1 MLGPLR
7 RPARRALLLTAGLVA
22 VALAILAGTVL
33 PTASPHAGTAAAQAA
48 DGDQTSASP
57 MFPLYGRKSNGH
69 LYDYEPKGT
78 GGFHSRVDLGG
89 GYAEAT
95 ALVQAN
101 VSDGGK
107 GNDLYFRM
115 DGNLYYTAERGNDT
129 TLIGGG
135 WNTYDLLVSVGDM
148 GGSPQ
153 PDLLGR
159 HDDDLFYYAG
169 RPDGTLERRVQ
180 IGFGGWDTM
189 DELVGRGDYTGDG
202 VADLLARR
210 TVEPG
215 YSSSGTLYLYPGTG
229 DAAAGN
235 AFAPR
240 IAVST
245 GWEEYGALACAGD
258 NNGDGRTDLIA
269 VAADGGLWLFPG
281 TGDAGHPFGSRVRIG
296 SSGWDNFNALF

>member
-1 MLGPLR
+1 M
-7 RPARRALLLTAGLVA
+7 AGA
-22 VALAILAGTVL
+22 VL
-33 PTASPHAGTAAAQAA
+33 PSASPNAGTAAAQAA
-48 DGDQTSASP
+48 TGDGDQAP
-57 MFPLYGRKSNGH
+57 APRMFSLYGLEADGG

-78 GGFHSRVDLGG
+78 GGFRSRVDLGG

-107 GNDLYFRM
+107 GDDLYFRM

-148 GGSPQ
+148 GGSSQ

-169 RPDGTLERRVQ
+169 RADGTLERRVQ

-210 TVEPG
+210 TSDPD

-229 DAAAGN
+229 DAAAGH
-235 AFAPR
+235 AFASR

-245 GWEEYGALACAGD
+245 GWEAYGELASTGD
-258 NNGDGRTDLIA
+258 NDGDGRTDLIA
-269 VAADGGLWLFPG
+269 VDADGDLWLFPG
-281 TGDAGHPFGSRVRIG
+281 TGDAHDPFGARVLLDSG
-296 SSGWDNFNALF
+296 GWDHYDALF